1 VAALSDNLIDKP
13 SSGLSPLTGEGIVI
27 DIGTG
32 DGLFAYQCARQNPE
46 KFYIGIDANA
56 RPLEKLSRKIDRKPS
71 KGGLPNLLF
80 IQAAVEDLPPELDEV
95 ADELHVHFP
104 WGSLLGAVAS
114 GDEKVL
120 ESLRRLCSPGCLLEI
135 LIGVDPER
143 DRSEIERLGLKPLA
157 TGYLEDELI
166 PRYEAAGFEVLD
178 SGVLGQS
185 EWSKINTSWAR
196 RLKGNEGRKVIFIL
210 GRATVA
216 HNRREEE

>member
-1 VAALSDNLIDKP
+1 LIEKP
-13 SSGLSPLTGEGIVI
+13 SSGLLPLTGDGIVI

-32 DGLFAYQCARQNPE
+32 DGLFVYQCARQNPE

-56 RPLEKLSRKIDRKPS
+56 RPLEKVSEKIHRNPA

-80 IQAAVEDLPPELDEV
+80 IQAAVEELPPELDGV
-95 ADELHVHFP
+95 ADELHIHFP
-104 WGSLLGAVAS
+104 WGSLLGAVAA

-120 ESLRRLCSPGCLLEI
+120 KSLRRLCSPGCLLEI

-143 DRSEIERLGLKPLA
+143 DRSEIERLGLKPL
-157 TGYLEDELI
+157 TTEYLEDELL
-166 PRYEAAGFEVLD
+166 PRYKAAGFEMLD

-185 EWSKINTSWAR
+185 EWSKIKTSWAR
-196 RLKGNEGRKVIFIL
+196 RLKGNEGRKVLFIL
-210 GRATVA
+210 GRATGT

>member
-1 VAALSDNLIDKP
+1 LIEKP
-13 SSGLSPLTGEGIVI
+13 SSGLLPLTGDGIVI

-32 DGLFAYQCARQNPE
+32 DGLFVYQYARRNPE

-56 RPLEKLSRKIDRKPS
+56 RPLEKVSEKIHRNPA

-80 IQAAVEDLPPELDEV
+80 IQAAVEELPPELDGV
-95 ADELHVHFP
+95 ADELHIHFP
-104 WGSLLGAVAS
+104 WGSLLGAVAA

-120 ESLRRLCSPGCLLEI
+120 KSLRRLCSPGCLLEI

-143 DRSEIERLGLKPLA
+143 DRSEIERLGLKPL
-157 TGYLEDELI
+157 TTEYLEDELL
-166 PRYEAAGFEVLD
+166 PRYKAAGFEMLD

-185 EWSKINTSWAR
+185 EWSKIKTSWAR
-196 RLKGNEGRKVIFIL
+196 RLKGNEGRKVLFIL
-210 GRATVA
+210 GRATGT